1 MPYIRQ
7 FSVGGPND
15 IRAWRIRSL
24 GPGSSESSG
33 SNGFY
38 NQTGDLKLE
47 GNLEYRFHII
57 GVLKGA
63 FFTDAGNIWMLKK
76 NTDNE
81 GANID
86 VNRFY
91 KEIAIGAGAGLRLDF
106 SYFIFRGDVSMPL
119 RNPELPETERWILN
133 KIDFASS
140 VWRKNNLIL
149 NIAIG
154 YPF

>member
-1 MPYIRQ
+1 MRSGFELAGGILSVLNNGMHLVKFNQDTLTGQSLIFNIPYSNFLRLEFDYKYYWLFTKKRNLVAHLFTGIGLPFANSSVLPYIRQ

-76 NTDNE
+76 
-81 GANID
+81 
-86 VNRFY
+86 Y
-91 KEIAIGAGAGLRLDF
+91 
-106 SYFIFRGDVSMPL
+106 
-119 RNPELPETERWILN
+119 
-133 KIDFASS
+133 
-140 VWRKNNLIL
+140 
-149 NIAIG
+149 
-154 YPF
+154 